1 VSTPPGSELLPRHD
15 IPGCEDVKPAS
26 IGPYM
31 LFAATLAPATVA
43 VGLVARGPASTQPTT
58 PRSGAARG
66 LLPVLYEA
74 VPAKLAW
81 PTVGHDVE
89 PPAGALV
96 GLGAVVRGA
105 CVGDGVGLAVGEA
118 EGLAVGEADGLAVG
132 EADGLAVG
140 EADGLA
146 VGEAEGLAVG
156 EAEGLAVGEA
166 DGLAVGEAVGLA
178 VGEAVGLTAAGLCA
192 GNVNDR
198 TALLVWA
205 DIPDTSV
212 VPAGID
218 PARSATRTEFDCVV
232 AVASAGTKEPSANC
246 TAASGRV
253 NCMKTPPFE
262 SVRANVFCR
271 TWEESA
277 AMPYCVSRYC
287 WTVPLAAPALC
298 QPTAP

>member
-1 VSTPPGSELLPRHD
+1 ME
-15 IPGCEDVKPAS
+15 AS
-26 IGPYM
+26 VVGDEAMVGIVVGTAV
-31 LFAATLAPATVA
+31 AAVGAA
-43 VGLVARGPASTQPTT
+43 VGL
-58 PRSGAARG
+58 
-66 LLPVLYEA
+66 
-74 VPAKLAW
+74 
-81 PTVGHDVE
+81 
-89 PPAGALV
+89 LV
-96 GLGAVVRGA
+96 GA

-132 EADGLAVG
+132 EA
-140 EADGLA
+140 
-146 VGEAEGLAVG
+146 
-156 EAEGLAVGEA
+156 
-166 DGLAVGEAVGLA
+166 VGLR
-178 VGEAVGLTAAGLCA
+178 AAGLCA

-198 TALLVWA
+198 MTLLVWS
-205 DIPDTSV
+205 DMPDTSL

-218 PARSATRTEFDCVV
+218 PARSATRTEFDCV
-232 AVASAGTKEPSANC
+232 VASAGTKEPSANC

-277 AMPYCVSRYC
+277 AMPYCLSRYC